1 MRLFVSNARVR
12 AVLLWTAAAVCGAVG
27 ANTQTVG
34 AYEWT
39 YSVRGVISETEP
51 VTTNW
56 TDAVVE
62 SVSPAPEGA
71 LVIPDRLGDWPVTH
85 VKGAAFKACTGLTEV
100 TLPASVTNV
109 GASAFQGCTS
119 LTRVR
124 ILASGV
130 KFGSKPF
137 AGCTAVTSVEMPVRS
152 AFSTLFPDS
161 RDSLREAVVVEGS
174 LDMVGSAFANCS
186 NLVSVTIPSTVTNI
200 RASAFASCTSL
211 TSLTIPASVQRIGSK
226 AFEGCGAL
234 ASLTF
239 LGDKPDPF
247 PSLSDM
253 PKNLVVYV
261 EPGAQG
267 WPDYWLDGHRV
278 KVRSS
283 PAGAAGPLPEIP
295 VVAEGDIVGGTQIA
309 KSRMFY
315 GCQLDA
321 AGKVV
326 GVFSVKAGRTA
337 RLGNSLF
344 TVALTDLRFKKTTV
358 ARNQQ
363 GQIAAGPVTIPLS
376 DGHLVFGATA
386 SGEIAFAGRQGD
398 VTLTSGVV
406 LGGAVAEEA
415 TFSLPEENPSELPKI
430 GVVETAFLPLEMA
443 VTRTGTDG
451 KKWKC
456 PKLGGVKGKNGV
468 WTWSYKLGKVTRT
481 GTPETLSECVD
492 RDLLNLPSLKLSYQP
507 ASGRFKGSYKVF
519 GRTAEGRLKSASV
532 QVKGFVV
539 NGIGYGLSVF
549 GKTDSWDVLVR

>member
-1 MRLFVSNARVR
+1 MRFVMSIAHVR
-12 AVLLWTAAAVCGAVG
+12 AVLLCTAAAVSCAVW

-39 YSVRGVISETEP
+39 YHVLGSISETEP
-51 VTTNW
+51 ATTNW

-71 LVIPDRLGDWPVTH
+71 LVIPDRLGVWPVTH
-85 VKGAAFKACTGLTEV
+85 IKGAAFKACTGLTEV

-109 GASAFQGCTS
+109 GASAFQDCTS

-130 KFGSKPF
+130 KFGLKPF
-137 AGCTAVTSVEMPVRS
+137 AGCTAVTFVEMPVRS

-161 RDSLREAVVVEGS
+161 RASLREAVVVEGA
-174 LDMVGSAFANCS
+174 LDMVGSAFANCP

-211 TSLTIPASVQRIGSK
+211 TSLTIPASVRRIGSK
-226 AFEGCGAL
+226 AFKGCSAL

-247 PSLSDM
+247 PSLSEM
-253 PKNLVVYV
+253 PKKLVVYV

-267 WPDYWLDGHRV
+267 WPKYWLDGRRV
-278 KVRSS
+278 KVRSEQ
-283 PAGAAGPLPEIP
+283 AGVAGPLPEIP
-295 VVAEGDIVGGTQIA
+295 VVAEENIVGGMQIA
-309 KSRMFY
+309 KARMFY

-321 AGKVV
+321 VGKVV

-337 RLGNSLF
+337 RGRSSF
-344 TVALTDLRFKKTTV
+344 TVALTDLQSRNTTV
-358 ARNQQ
+358 ARNRQ
-363 GQIAAGPVTIPLS
+363 GAIAAGPVTIPLS
-376 DGHLVFGATA
+376 DGHLVFGTTA
-386 SGEIAFAGRQGD
+386 SGEIAFSGRQGD
-398 VTLTSGVV
+398 VALTSGVV
-406 LGGAVAEEA
+406 LGGAVAGTA
-415 TFSLPEENPSELPKI
+415 TFSLPAGCPSELPKI
-430 GVVETAFLPLEMA
+430 GVVETAYLPLEMA
-443 VTRTGTDG
+443 VERTGTDG
-451 KKWKC
+451 RTWKC
-456 PKLGGVKGKNGV
+456 PKLGKVGRKKDV
-468 WTWSYKLGKVTRT
+468 WTWSYKLGLVTRT

-492 RDLLNLPSLKLSYQP
+492 LELLNLSVLRLSYRP

-519 GRTAEGRLKSASV
+519 GRTAEGRLKSASIPV
-532 QVKGFVV
+532 RGFVV
-539 NGIGYGLSVF
+539 DGIGYGLSVF